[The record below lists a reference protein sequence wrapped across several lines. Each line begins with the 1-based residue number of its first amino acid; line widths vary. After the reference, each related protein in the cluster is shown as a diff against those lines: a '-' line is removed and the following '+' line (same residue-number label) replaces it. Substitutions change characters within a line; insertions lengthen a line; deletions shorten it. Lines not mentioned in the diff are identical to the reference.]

1 MLDSKFFWIIFFI
14 ITTSLDWF
22 VLKIILD
29 EILEKRKSNL
39 FINIGTL
46 IMILIT
52 IIFICLHMKPIEKL
66 LIGMVLGLILY
77 NYSYNDNVIKISLI
91 CFMFWM
97 AMVGLEALSISIV
110 VFFNSLNAAA
120 DVLENNIF
128 KLEVTILSK
137 LLLIGIIPIIKGYRV
152 HLEIKSKEFI
162 YIMIPI
168 VTNIISIV
176 LILSFK
182 MSLINDSSIQNLIM
196 LLVSILLLMSS
207 ITLIIIVGKII
218 KSNSLKLEN
227 EIMKEKIESQYRHYL
242 EIQKSQMKVR
252 KLYHDL
258 NNHLLCI
265 ENMEYNTR
273 NSNEYIENLKAELK
287 GSYCIKSSGNMIL
300 DIIIKE
306 KMNICNDNNINFF
319 YDINFSKCNFI
330 EMIDVCSIFS
340 NLLDNAIEAS
350 NKIDNVEKRNI
361 RIIGNIVNSFFVIK
375 CENYKLNKITK
386 KKNKIVSDKKDKF
399 LHGIGIESIKNSVQ
413 KYNGNLVIDTLDN
426 NFVVHIYIPL
436 R

>member
-1 MLDSKFFWIIFFI
+1 MLESEIFWSIFLIVATII
-14 ITTSLDWF
+14 DWF

-39 FINIGTL
+39 FINIATL
-46 IMILIT
+46 IMVLIT
-52 IIFICLHMKPIEKL
+52 IVFIYLNMKPIEKL

-77 NYSYNDNVIKISLI
+77 NYSYDDNVIKISLI

-97 AMVGLEALSISIV
+97 TMVGLEALSISIV
-110 VFFNSLNAAA
+110 VFFNSLSTTI
-120 DVLENNIF
+120 DVLGNNIF

-137 LLLIGIIPIIKGYRV
+137 LLLICVIPMIKGYRI

-168 VTNIISIV
+168 ITNIISIV

-242 EIQKSQMKVR
+242 QIQKSQMKIR

-265 ENMEYNTR
+265 ENMKD
-273 NSNEYIENLKAELK
+273 NSDDSTQYIENLKSELK
-287 GSYCIKSSGNMIL
+287 SNCCVKSSGNMIL

-306 KMNICNDNNINFF
+306 KMNICNENNIKFI
-319 YDINFSKCNFI
+319 YDINFSKCSFI

-350 NKIDNVEKRNI
+350 KKVNNIEKRNI

-386 KKNKIVSDKKDKF
+386 KKNKLISDKKDKF

-413 KYNGNLVIDTLDN
+413 KYNGNLVIDTLEN
-426 NFVVHIYIPL
+426 NFTVHIYIPL

>member
-1 MLDSKFFWIIFFI
+1 MLESKFFWIIFFI

-97 AMVGLEALSISIV
+97 AMVVLEALSISIV

-137 LLLIGIIPIIKGYRV
+137 LLLIGIIPIIKGYRI

-207 ITLIIIVGKII
+207 ITLIIIVGKIV

-252 KLYHDL
+252 KIYHDL

-265 ENMEYNTR
+265 ENMKYNSR

-287 GSYCIKSSGNMIL
+287 GSYCIKGSGNMIL

-386 KKNKIVSDKKDKF
+386 KKNKLVSDKKDKF
-399 LHGIGIESIKNSVQ
+399 LHGIGIESIKNSLQ

-426 NFVVHIYIPL
+426 NFIVHIYIPL